1 MLRPVRRS
9 LAALAVVLVV
19 PALGACQYQTDQV
32 YQPAVGVNNRSG
44 VVDVLG
50 AVVVSGADGS
60 GIFAATLV
68 NKDDAKAANL
78 TKITGPQGLTIQVVK
93 QVEVEPEGLTNMA
106 DLGAVSVTGPD
117 VVAGHFVRLTLTFDT
132 GQSTKLNVPVVSKTG
147 EFTQVRPVL
156 PSASATP

>member
-44 VVDVLG
+44 IVDVLG

-68 NKDDAKAANL
+68 NKGDKAPTL
-78 TKITGPQGLTIQVVK
+78 TTVTGPQGLTIQVVK
-93 QVEVEPEGLTNMA
+93 QVKVEPEGLTNMA

-117 VVAGHFVRLTLTFDT
+117 VVAGHFIRLTLTFDT